1 MIGLG
6 STRVASGTRPLSP
19 LTDGYRDDGFMIIG
33 LGIADALVLM
43 AVLHPIPYY
52 WAWVISAA
60 VFFAVGFVL
69 LLERHEKWL
78 TTAVETSVSALADA
92 PTRRHLGAVQRG
104 IPLVPLCGA
113 LTALSAL
120 AFSAILS
127 HVLLVILP
135 GIMVASGVRELV
147 RAERVQSWERERDSE
162 LLVAAGWRRWHP
174 PSYFVRSHSIRP

>member
-6 STRVASGTRPLSP
+6 STQVASGTRPLSP
-19 LTDGYRDDGFMIIG
+19 LTDAYRDDGFILIS
-33 LGIADALVLM
+33 LGIADAVVLV
-43 AVLHPIPYY
+43 AVLQPIPYY
-52 WAWVISAA
+52 WAWVISA
-60 VFFAVGFVL
+60 VVVFAVGNVFL
-69 LLERHEKWL
+69 LDRHKKWL
-78 TTAVETSVSALADA
+78 TTAVETSGRALADA
-92 PTRRHLGAVQRG
+92 PTRRHLGVVPRG
-104 IPLVPLCGA
+104 LPLVPLCGA